1 LGLSVW
7 ATWVFRW
14 RGVSGA
20 ERNTR
25 DDGQDVRLY
34 LDEAKAL
41 GVPVE
46 IAEVVA
52 RLWEATLND
61 EGADS
66 DFTSAIN
73 RSSGPP
79 ASLSA
84 GPKSENGIIAG
95 EEQHYSHRV
104 RLWPLS
110 GAINNRNA
118 YGKPVD

>member
-1 LGLSVW
+1 MVDIGFIGLGHMGFPMARRRRSQKRN
-7 ATWVFRW
+7 TW
-14 RGVSGA
+14 RGCSRTSA
-20 ERNTR
+20 SN
-25 DDGQDVRLY
+25 

-41 GVPVE
+41 GVPVVE
-46 IAEVVA
+46 ISEAVA
-52 RLWEATLND
+52 RLWGATLKD
-61 EGADS
+61 EGATPFS
-66 DFTSAIN
+66 
-73 RSSGPP
+73 RPR

-84 GPKSENGIIAG
+84 TPKSENDIIDS